1 MKKDIPKF
9 LLNTGLNILTKKLYE
24 NLSSV
29 MGSGITLTNN
39 EMKYIIEIIKL
50 LENRGIWLKE
60 NTEKNISKEGELL
73 SNFLGPLMSV
83 SLLLMKNVLK
93 QLAKIVSLQLR
104 LTAATSATDAS
115 FKKKIY
121 GARITTPIISI
132 EEIKDII
139 KIIKSL
145 AESGLLM
152 KSVSDIAENEVKEQ
166 KVGYAIS

>member
-1 MKKDIPKF
+1 
-9 LLNTGLNILTKKLYE
+9 
-24 NLSSV
+24 

-39 EMKYIIEIIKL
+39 EMKYIIETIKL
-50 LENRGIWLKE
+50 LQNRGIWLKE
-60 NTEKNISKEGELL
+60 NTEKNISKERELL

-83 SLLLMKNVLK
+83 GLPLMKNVLR

-115 FKKKIY
+115 LKKKIY
-121 GARITTPIISI
+121 GTRITTPIISI
-132 EEIKDII
+132 EEMKDII

-152 KSVSDIAENEVKEQ
+152 KSVSDIVENEVKE
-166 KVGYAIS
+166 

>member
-1 MKKDIPKF
+1 
-9 LLNTGLNILTKKLYE
+9 
-24 NLSSV
+24 

-73 SNFLGPLMSV
+73 SNFLGPLMSG
-83 SLLLMKNVLK
+83 SLPLMKNVLR

-104 LTAATSATDAS
+104 LMAATSATDAS

-121 GARITTPIISI
+121 GTRITTPIISI
-132 EEIKDII
+132 EEMKDII

-152 KSVSDIAENEVKEQ
+152 KSVSDIVENEVKEQ
-166 KVGYAIS
+166 KVGFVGMLLVKLVASLLGHMLGGEGVI

>member
-9 LLNTGLNILTKKLYE
+9 LLNTGLNILNKKLYE

-50 LENRGIWLKE
+50 LQNRGIWLKG
-60 NTEKNISKEGELL
+60 NTEKNISKERELL

-83 SLLLMKNVLK
+83 GLPLMKNVLR

-115 FKKKIY
+115 LKKKIY
-121 GARITTPIISI
+121 GTRITTPIISI
-132 EEIKDII
+132 EEMKDII

-152 KSVSDIAENEVKEQ
+152 KSVSDIVENEVKE
-166 KVGYAIS
+166 

>member
-1 MKKDIPKF
+1 
-9 LLNTGLNILTKKLYE
+9 
-24 NLSSV
+24 

-50 LENRGIWLKE
+50 LQNRGIWLKG
-60 NTEKNISKEGELL
+60 NTEKNISKERELL

-83 SLLLMKNVLK
+83 GLPLMKNVLR

-115 FKKKIY
+115 LKKKIY
-121 GARITTPIISI
+121 GTRITTPIISI
-132 EEIKDII
+132 EEMKDII

-152 KSVSDIAENEVKEQ
+152 KSVSDIVENEVKE
-166 KVGYAIS
+166 

>member
-50 LENRGIWLKE
+50 LQNRGIWLKE
-60 NTEKNISKEGELL
+60 NTEKSIRKERELF

-83 SLLLMKNVLK
+83 GLPLMKNVLR
-93 QLAKIVSLQLR
+93 QLAKIVSLQLW
-104 LTAATSATDAS
+104 LTAATSATDTS
-115 FKKKIY
+115 LKKKIY
-121 GARITTPIISI
+121 GTRITTPIISI
-132 EEIKDII
+132 EEMKDII

-152 KSVSDIAENEVKEQ
+152 KSVSDIVENEVKE
-166 KVGYAIS
+166 

>member
-1 MKKDIPKF
+1 
-9 LLNTGLNILTKKLYE
+9 
-24 NLSSV
+24 

-39 EMKYIIEIIKL
+39 EMKYVIEIIKL
-50 LENRGIWLKE
+50 LQNRGIWLKG
-60 NTEKNISKEGELL
+60 NTEKNISKERELL

-83 SLLLMKNVLK
+83 GLPLMKNVLR

-115 FKKKIY
+115 LKKKIY
-121 GARITTPIISI
+121 GTRITTPIISI
-132 EEIKDII
+132 EEMKDII

-152 KSVSDIAENEVKEQ
+152 KSVSDIVENEVKE
-166 KVGYAIS
+166 